1 MRSGQPC
8 NRDPFGHE
16 SLVDFAPPLLRWPPP
31 LTPRPHFAN
40 WKDAVR
46 LFRQTHGAWGGL
58 TSAKF
63 LPHSDLLLF
72 PSLASL
78 MARPLGP
85 IFPRTAGAGST
96 VLYQVMSQ

>member
-16 SLVDFAPPLLRWPPP
+16 SLVDFASPLFRWPPP

-40 WKDAVR
+40 WKGAVR

-72 PSLASL
+72 QSLASL

-85 IFPRTAGAGST
+85 FLLRAAGAGST
-96 VLYQVMSQ
+96 ALYQQ